1 MIIINFKAYAT
12 GKDALKLAKICE
24 QVSKRKKIPIAV
36 AVQAADISL
45 ISSKVSIAVLAQHVD
60 GAQKG
65 AFTGSVLPE
74 SIANAGAVGSLLNHS
89 EKQISHKEI
98 EKSVKRL
105 RQLGL
110 ISIVCARTPAE
121 AKKISLLKPDIIAIE
136 PPELIG
142 GKISVT
148 DAKPE
153 VVTRV
158 THSIHTPIICGAGIH
173 TRKDI
178 RRAADL
184 GAMGVLIASGIV
196 LAKNPKKTLLN
207 LL

>member
-1 MIIINFKAYAT
+1 MIIINFKAFAT

-24 QVSKRKKIPIAV
+24 QVSKRKKIPITV
-36 AVQAADISL
+36 SVQAADISL
-45 ISSKVSIAVLAQHVD
+45 ISSKVSIPVLAQHVD
-60 GAQKG
+60 GVQKG
-65 AFTGSVLPE
+65 AFTGMILPE
-74 SIANAGAVGSLLNHS
+74 SIAEHGAIGSLLNHS
-89 EKQISHKEI
+89 EKQISLKEI
-98 EKSVKRL
+98 ENAVKRL

-148 DAKPE
+148 EAKPE

-158 THSIHTPIICGAGIH
+158 THSIHIPVICGAGIH

-178 RRAADL
+178 RCAKDL
-184 GAMGVLIASGIV
+184 GAIGVLIASGVV
-196 LAKNPKKTLLN
+196 LAKNQKKALLN

>member
-1 MIIINFKAYAT
+1 MIIINFKAFVT

-24 QVSKRKKIPIAV
+24 QVSRAKKIPIAV
-36 AVQAADISL
+36 AVQTADISL
-45 ISSKVSIAVLAQHVD
+45 ISSKVSLAVLAQHVD
-60 GAQKG
+60 GNQTG
-65 AFTGSVLPE
+65 AFNGSVLPE
-74 SIANAGAVGSLLNHS
+74 SVAEAGGVGSLLNHS
-89 EKQISHKEI
+89 EKQISLKEI
-98 EKSVKRL
+98 EKAVKRL

-142 GKISVT
+142 GKISVV

-153 VVTRV
+153 IVTRV
-158 THSIHTPIICGAGIH
+158 THAIHTPVICGAGIH
-173 TRKDI
+173 TKKDI

-184 GAMGVLIASGIV
+184 GAMGVLIASGVV
-196 LAKNPKKTLLN
+196 LAKNQKKALESLI
-207 LL
+207 

>member
-1 MIIINFKAYAT
+1 MIIINFKAYVA

-24 QVSKRKKIPIAV
+24 QVSKQKKIPIAV
-36 AVQAADISL
+36 AVQTADVSL

-60 GAQKG
+60 GNQKG
-65 AFTGSVLPE
+65 AFTGSILAE
-74 SIANAGAVGSLLNHS
+74 SVADSGAVGSLLNHS
-89 EKQISHKEI
+89 EKQISIKEI

-110 ISIVCARTPAE
+110 ISIVCARTPVE

-148 DAKPE
+148 EAKPE
-153 VVTRV
+153 VITKI
-158 THSIHTPIICGAGIH
+158 THSIHTPVICGAGIH
-173 TRKDI
+173 TRKDL
-178 RRAADL
+178 RRASDL
-184 GAMGVLIASGIV
+184 GAVGVLIASGVV
-196 LAKNPKKTLLN
+196 LAKNPKNALLN

>member
-1 MIIINFKAYAT
+1 MIIINFKAYVT

-45 ISSKVSIAVLAQHVD
+45 ISSSVSIAVLAQHVD
-60 GAQKG
+60 GNQKG
-65 AFTGSVLPE
+65 AFTGSVLAE
-74 SIANAGAVGSLLNHS
+74 SIAEAGSVGSLLNHS
-89 EKQISHKEI
+89 EKQISLKEI
-98 EKSVKRL
+98 ENSVKRL

-148 DAKPE
+148 EAKPE

-158 THSIHTPIICGAGIH
+158 THSIHTPVICGAGIH

-184 GAMGVLIASGIV
+184 GAVGVLIASGIV
-196 LAKNPKKTLLN
+196 LAKNQKKALESLL
-207 LL
+207 